1 MKLKRP
7 PRRAAPETIIALID
21 VVFFL
26 LVFFLLVGRMDASAP
41 FDVLPAF
48 AQNGDILPGEGVT
61 ISISETGEFAV
72 NGRGVPQNSVQD
84 VVRGHMAQ
92 TESHLIR
99 INADRET
106 EVRDVLPMLST
117 LEALDPSQIVLIVT
131 PSNEL

>member
-7 PRRAAPETIIALID
+7 SRRAAPETIIALID

-48 AQNGDILPGEGVT
+48 SQNGDILPGEGVT

-72 NGRGVPQNSVQD
+72 NGRGVPQNSVQE

-92 TESHLIR
+92 TESQLIR

-117 LEALDPSQIVLIVT
+117 LEALGPSQIVLIVT